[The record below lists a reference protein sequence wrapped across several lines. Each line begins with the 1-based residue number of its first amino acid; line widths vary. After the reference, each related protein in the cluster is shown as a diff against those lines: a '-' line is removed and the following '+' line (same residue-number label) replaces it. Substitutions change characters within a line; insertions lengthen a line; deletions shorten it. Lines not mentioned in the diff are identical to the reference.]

1 MFGSLTL
8 LKAFVNEP
16 TITRSEFVLFWM
28 LLLNQDRTGLV
39 VSSKW
44 SEWYRDEE
52 GNVKILGLSRAS
64 IFNARSGLEAKGHIK
79 LIPTDIYGEYD
90 IQILHF
96 RDKVMDDY
104 VLELSMQGAVVDP
117 KGFIKKKAKA
127 TGGYFNF
134 KGADYEY
141 ISIINSL
148 IAQRLPVK
156 ALQIALEACFK
167 HSQLVSMRKGK
178 NIKTYD
184 IRLSIEYIAKMF
196 GFDMDTKE
204 ARKKARSRIKRYF
217 NAIVASGLLPVY
229 LDENYS
235 LCIKKEDFDKFPSS
249 ANLPT
254 NAEMV
259 NGRVID
265 NITKRMGAPI
275 DSNDET
281 AAQDI
286 ADTLKVVNSQFNKMF
301 NLMLTAKGVQRIVS
315 ECISKHGAII
325 PRAINILTK
334 KFMETFDKSGQE
346 ALLAGT

>member
-1 MFGSLTL
+1 MFIPKKFRKTVKRIKNL
-8 LKAFVNEP
+8 
-16 TITRSEFVLFWM
+16 TRSETTLLLM
-28 LLLNQDRTGLV
+28 LLMNQDQTGIV

-52 GNVKILGLSRAS
+52 GNVKILGLSHTS
-64 IFNARSGLEAKGHIK
+64 IFNARGGLETKGLIK
-79 LIPTDIYGEYD
+79 LIPTDVYGEYD

-96 RDKVMDDY
+96 QDETLDGYILKS
-104 VLELSMQGAVVDP
+104 SMQGAIVDLE
-117 KGFIKKKAKA
+117 GFIKKKAKA

-141 ISIINSL
+141 ISIINGL
-148 IAQRLPVK
+148 IAQRIHAK
-156 ALQIALEACFK
+156 ALLIALEICSL
-167 HSQLVSMRKGK
+167 HSQWVSMMKGRG
-178 NIKTYD
+178 IKIYD
-184 IRLSIEYIAKMF
+184 IRLTLEDAAKMF

-204 ARKKARSRIKRYF
+204 ARKNTRDKIKRYF

-254 NAEMV
+254 NAETT
-259 NGRVID
+259 NSRVIK
-265 NITKRMGAPI
+265 ITTKNKGVPI
-275 DSNDET
+275 DSNDK
-281 AAQDI
+281 
-286 ADTLKVVNSQFNKMF
+286 ADTLRVVNSQYNKMF
-301 NLMLTAKGVQRIVS
+301 NLTLTAKGIQRIVS
-315 ECISKHGAII
+315 ECISKHGAVI

-346 ALLAGT
+346 ALLAGA